1 MVVFLLSM
9 STMHRDGKRF
19 PGVRWVVVIT
29 CVPIFFSTVIRRIT
43 PFSFVAVTLY
53 MVAMLVSFPME
64 LYSNYA
70 TGPGAA
76 APPSDPF
83 VRLGF
88 VAMAWCKYVL

>member
-1 MVVFLLSM
+1 
-9 STMHRDGKRF
+9 
-19 PGVRWVVVIT
+19 
-29 CVPIFFSTVIRRIT
+29 
-43 PFSFVAVTLY
+43 
-53 MVAMLVSFPME
+53 MVAMLVSFPTE

-76 APPSDPF
+76 APPSDLL